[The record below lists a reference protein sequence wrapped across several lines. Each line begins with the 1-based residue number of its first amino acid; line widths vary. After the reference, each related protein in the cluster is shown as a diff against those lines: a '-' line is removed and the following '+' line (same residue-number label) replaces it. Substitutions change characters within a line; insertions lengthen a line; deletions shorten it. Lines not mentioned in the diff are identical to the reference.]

1 MSDDIQN
8 KANPPIDNREKK
20 ARRRKQ
26 KQSRRE
32 SMQTDLYVDSI
43 LMKNEEVIVSCD
55 VHWGIYWKSA
65 ALFIIALLV
74 GIFIAPELGLIL
86 LVASFIGVV
95 HSYLLT
101 RMLLLVLTN
110 KRVLMR
116 YGILQVDVVDMRF
129 KNIESIE
136 LERML
141 PGFLLGYSNVI
152 VMGIGTRTV
161 RIPYLTNGVTF
172 RRAFNELILGSDEEE
187 ADAAVQDDEEITPKA
202 KQQPKAK
209 KRKEKS
215 EG

>member
-1 MSDDIQN
+1 MSDDLQQ
-8 KANPPIDNREKK
+8 KPAAPIDKKEKT
-20 ARRRKQ
+20 ARRKAKTKERL
-26 KQSRRE
+26 E
-32 SMQTDLYVDSI
+32 SMQTDLHVDS
-43 LMKNEEVIVSCD
+43 LLLKGEEIVVSCG
-55 VHWGIYWKSA
+55 VHWGIYWKSG
-65 ALFIIALLV
+65 ALFVLSLIV
-74 GIFIAPELGLIL
+74 GLFVAPELGLIL
-86 LVASFIGVV
+86 LVASLIGVI

-152 VMGIGTRTV
+152 VMGIGNRAV

-172 RRAFNELILGSDEEE
+172 RRAFNELVLGDEET
-187 ADAAVQDDEEITPKA
+187 EEREDVASEKPKRKA
-202 KQQPKAK
+202 KT
-209 KRKEKS
+209 
-215 EG
+215 